1 MKYLV
6 AFCVA
11 ATAACASQKEVTG
24 PSKASI
30 TATGGTEVSRTDASR
45 ADEPLEIHPK
55 CKQVV
60 SCYNALARDLCLKST
75 EDCSAS
81 FKVTT
86 PVDKPETC
94 ERLLDQAEETAKP
107 FMADPRYKMPTECG

>member
-6 AFCVA
+6 TFCVA
-11 ATAACASQKEVTG
+11 VLTACASQKETTG

-30 TATGGTEVSRTDASR
+30 TATGGTEVNRTDEAK
-45 ADEPLEIHPK
+45 ADEPLEIHPR

>member
-6 AFCVA
+6 AFAFA
-11 ATAACASQKEVTG
+11 ALAACASQTKSNE

-30 TATGGTEVSRTDASR
+30 TATGGTEVNRTDGTK

-94 ERLLDQAEETAKP
+94 ERLLDQAAETAKP
-107 FMADPRYKMPTECG
+107 FMADPKYKMPSECG

>member
-6 AFCVA
+6 AFSIA
-11 ATAACASQKEVTG
+11 ALCACASHKDSAE

-30 TATGGTEVSRTDASR
+30 TATGGTEVSRTDPEK

-55 CKQVV
+55 CKQVI
-60 SCYNALARDLCLKST
+60 SCYNALSRDLCLKST

-94 ERLLDQAEETAKP
+94 ERLLDQAAETAKP
-107 FMADPRYKMPTECG
+107 FMADPKYKMPSECK